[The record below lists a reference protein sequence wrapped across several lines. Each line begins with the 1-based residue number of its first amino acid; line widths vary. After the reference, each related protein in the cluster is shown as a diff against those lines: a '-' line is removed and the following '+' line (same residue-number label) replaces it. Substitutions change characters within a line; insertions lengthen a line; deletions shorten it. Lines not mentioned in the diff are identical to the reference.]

1 WRRNGETTRVLP
13 TMRSGAP
20 DQSKKDSGQKRCT
33 SLLHPPTYRREQPTT
48 DRRKCRRRAAS
59 RTQRGLLT
67 TCSGTGLCQSGDHAP
82 FSDVRTV
89 AVEDWLRTL
98 PLANGSKAKIRN
110 LMSTL
115 FNHAMRYEW
124 ADKNPIRL
132 VRQSAKRERT
142 VDRRRN
148 QVTAVRAKRT
158 VLLHGI
164 SSIGN

>member
-1 WRRNGETTRVLP
+1 MHFL
-13 TMRSGAP
+13 
-20 DQSKKDSGQKRCT
+20 T
-33 SLLHPPTYRREQPTT
+33 SSAHLRREQPTT
-48 DRRKCRRRAAS
+48 DRRKCQRRAAS

-89 AVEDWLRTL
+89 AGEDWLRTL

-132 VRQSAKRERT
+132 VLFYLFS
-142 VDRRRN
+142 
-148 QVTAVRAKRT
+148 RAP
-158 VLLHGI
+158 
-164 SSIGN
+164 